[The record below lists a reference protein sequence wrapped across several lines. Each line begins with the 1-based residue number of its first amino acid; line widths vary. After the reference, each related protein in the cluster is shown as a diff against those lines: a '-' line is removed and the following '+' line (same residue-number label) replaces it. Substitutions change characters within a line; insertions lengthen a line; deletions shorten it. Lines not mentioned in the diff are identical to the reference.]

1 MTDYQIG
8 EAADILG
15 VTTRTLRHWDAVGL
29 LSPGWRTG
37 ADYRLYT
44 DGDLDRGWE
53 IIIYR
58 AAGLSLKDIQAV
70 LTEPASRR
78 EALERQRDVLS
89 HKIGHLHGMIRAVDE
104 LLERG
109 ETMTNEEKH
118 DLIDPYREE
127 AEARWGGTKEWE
139 QSQEVLTNMSEQDI
153 DDVKRRHADFVDEL
167 AEAKARHIKPGS
179 REAAALVEK
188 HRATIAQW
196 YDAERSR
203 QVILA
208 RMYVADERFN
218 ETYRGNAA
226 YLLELVEAQAKN
238 EGLDPDEAEW

>member
-127 AEARWGGTKEWE
+127 AEARWGGTAEWE
-139 QSQEVLTNMSEQDI
+139 QSQQVLASMSEADMEA
-153 DDVKRRHADFVDEL
+153 VKRRHEELVDEL
-167 AEAKARHIKPGS
+167 AEAKDRGVRPGS
-179 REAAALVEK
+179 EAAADIVEK
-188 HRATIAQW
+188 HRATIAHW
-196 YDAERSR
+196 YDVPRAR

-208 RMYVADERFN
+208 RMYVGDARFDA
-218 ETYRGNAA
+218 TYRGNAA
-226 YLLELVEAQAKN
+226 YLLKLVEAQARV
-238 EGLDPDEAEW
+238 EGLDPDDAEW